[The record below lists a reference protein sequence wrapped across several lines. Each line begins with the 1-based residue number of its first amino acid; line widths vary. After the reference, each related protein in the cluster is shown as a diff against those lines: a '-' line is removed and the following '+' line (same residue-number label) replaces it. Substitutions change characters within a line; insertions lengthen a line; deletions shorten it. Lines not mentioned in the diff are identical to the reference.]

1 MPEEKK
7 IILEE
12 VFKQL
17 DDFEKTLTDLQ
28 SNIKSFRTRLAENK
42 DKYGPDIS
50 KWPKSKD

>member
-12 VFKQL
+12 VFRQL

-28 SNIKSFRTRLAENK
+28 NNIKSFRGRLAEK
-42 DKYGPDIS
+42 KEKFGPDIS